1 MWLRR
6 LLAVAYALD
15 EVSAHAPR
23 EVDWDALPERCALQL
38 HWRHTPDF
46 ADLLRRHRFSV
57 AALVRHPLDVLV
69 SILQFAPHEP
79 DTARWLD
86 GEGGDESSI
95 LGIDPSSPEF
105 LDYATGPRA
114 RALLSVTPEW
124 LPHAN
129 ATVHYTDLVSDTAGS
144 LAAIAR
150 ALDEPARLSPATVA
164 ASVTFEDLKMEA
176 GNNHF
181 WQGRPGLWRE
191 VLPDDATRAIVHAQ
205 PSIVEL
211 GFTADPV
218 GVSAEQ
224 ARRRWAELASAVAT

>member
-6 LLAVAYALD
+6 LLASAYALD
-15 EVSAHAPR
+15 EVSAHTPR
-23 EVDWDALPERCALQL
+23 EVEWDALPERCALQL
-38 HWRHTPDF
+38 HWRHTPEF
-46 ADLLRRHRFSV
+46 VDLLRRHRFSV
-57 AALVRHPLDVLV
+57 AAVVRHPLDVLV

-86 GEGGDESSI
+86 GEGGDESA
-95 LGIDPSSPEF
+95 LRGADPASPEF

-129 ATVHYTDLVSDTAGS
+129 AVVHYTDLIADTAGS
-144 LAAIAR
+144 LDAITR
-150 ALDEPARLSPATVA
+150 ALGEPARLSPAHVA
-164 ASVTFEDLKMEA
+164 ASVTFEDLKSEA
-176 GNNHF
+176 RNNHF

-191 VLPDDATRAIVHAQ
+191 VLPDRVAHAIARAQ
-205 PSIVEL
+205 PAVGEL
-211 GFTADPV
+211 GFEVDSV

-224 ARRRWAELASAVAT
+224 ASRRWAELASAVAA